1 MNNNFIGPK
10 TGRIEIA
17 DALRGF
23 ALAAIV
29 ILHNVEHY
37 DFYYFPKELPQWLKI
52 TDKRLWDS
60 VFFLFSGKA
69 YALFA
74 LLFGFSFFIQF
85 NNQAKKG
92 IDFRGRFLWRMTLL
106 LALGMINSIFYS
118 GDILAFYAILG
129 LILIVVCKWSDKAV
143 LVTAVIFL
151 LQPWELTKI
160 VYILFNPDYIPP
172 ANVSGYYFGLADKYL
187 PGSSF
192 WDLAKGNIWNG
203 RMADITWSWEQGRLF
218 QTMAIFMLGMLI
230 GRRNL
235 FVSVENKVKFWLRVF
250 LFSSVFFTVFFIFK
264 QNLTILVTKKAF
276 FGSFKLI
283 ISSWSNFGLAMML
296 VSGFVLLYQSKIF
309 HNALRTFAPFGKMSL
324 TNYMVQ
330 SMLGSFIYYGY
341 GLMMYKHTG
350 ASYSMLIALTVIV
363 IQIILS
369 RWWLNNHV
377 QGPMERLWHKAT
389 WMKPGK
395 KNGEEYAVIAET
407 QKIR

>member
-1 MNNNFIGPK
+1 MNTEFLGSK
-10 TGRIEIA
+10 TARIEIA

-37 DFYYFPKELPQWLKI
+37 DFYYFPKDLPQWIKAV
-52 TDKRLWDS
+52 DSKLWEP

-85 NNQAKKG
+85 NNQANKG
-92 IDFRGRFLWRMTLL
+92 LDFRVRFLWRMTLL
-106 LALGMINSIFYS
+106 LTMGMINSIFYS

-129 LILIVVCKWSDKAV
+129 IILIVVCKWSDKVV
-143 LVTAVIFL
+143 LITAIIFL

-172 ANVSGYYFGLADKYL
+172 ANISGHYFGLADKYL

-192 WDLAKGNIWNG
+192 WGLAKGNIWNG

-218 QTMAIFMLGMLI
+218 QTMAIFMMGMLI
-230 GRRNL
+230 GRKSL
-235 FVSVENKVKFWLRVF
+235 FVSVEKKAKFWLRVF
-250 LFSSVFFTVFFIFK
+250 LFSSIFFAVFFLVK
-264 QNLTILVTKKAF
+264 LNLAFLVVNKAL

-296 VSGFVLLYQSKIF
+296 VSGFVLLYQSKLF

-324 TNYMVQ
+324 TNYIVQ
-330 SMLGSFIYYGY
+330 SMLGSFLYYGY
-341 GLMMYKHTG
+341 GLALYKHTG
-350 ASYSMLIALTVIV
+350 TSLSVLIALTVII
-363 IQIILS
+363 IQIALS
-369 RWWLNNHV
+369 KWWLNYHV
-377 QGPMERLWHKAT
+377 QGPLERLWHKT
-389 WMKPGK
+389 TC
-395 KNGEEYAVIAET
+395 I
-407 QKIR
+407 